1 MTALQNFWRFISAG
15 FEAAQMPG
23 RTRAAARN
31 EAAALRLYSLPRG
44 IRQSAKHC
52 PLHV

>member
-1 MTALQNFWRFISAG
+1 MTALQNFWRFMSAG

-23 RTRAAARN
+23 RARAAARN